1 MTRAILAIL
10 VVLGLGVV
18 GTALST
24 VAQAEY
30 LSQFQAPANQGN
42 NS

>member
-10 VVLGLGVV
+10 AILGLGVV

-24 VAQAEY
+24 VAQAGY
-30 LSQFQAPANQGN
+30 PFQEAANQGA

>member
-1 MTRAILAIL
+1 MRWAILTIL
-10 VVLGLGVV
+10 AVLGLGVV

-24 VAQAEY
+24 VAQAGY
-30 LSQFQAPANQGN
+30 PFQEAANQGA